1 MIEHVSSSDAFLY
14 HYTKATTALDYIF
27 KNRELRFGSYASTND
42 PKESKAWEFDLG
54 TNENRDLGKYKMSE
68 VSSWLSAELKQ
79 RTNLVCFSMDTA
91 PLTGDHLTDIFKRA
105 FSKPRMW
112 SQYADRHTGV
122 CIVFDWKKLAG
133 LIQSQF
139 GSADLV
145 LAGPVSYIDRSV
157 VRDLSAHEYM
167 INVDAME
174 ILGREAYVQTHLR
187 AHYKSLFFEKMIDW
201 RDEVEWRWVVF
212 SDREGDLYLDVRD
225 SVAGLIFGENT
236 EEKVVQD
243 LMDLT
248 EGWGLRYMGLKW
260 KNSSPWY
267 DYGNLRYVQGIKN
280 SGWGTLVRR
289 V

>member
-1 MIEHVSSSDAFLY
+1 
-14 HYTKATTALDYIF
+14 
-27 KNRELRFGSYASTND
+27 
-42 PKESKAWEFDLG
+42 
-54 TNENRDLGKYKMSE
+54 
-68 VSSWLSAELKQ
+68 
-79 RTNLVCFSMDTA
+79 
-91 PLTGDHLTDIFKRA
+91 
-105 FSKPRMW
+105 
-112 SQYADRHTGV
+112 
-122 CIVFDWKKLAG
+122 
-133 LIQSQF
+133 
-139 GSADLV
+139 
-145 LAGPVSYIDRSV
+145 
-157 VRDLSAHEYM
+157 
-167 INVDAME
+167 
-174 ILGREAYVQTHLR
+174 
-187 AHYKSLFFEKMIDW
+187 MIDW